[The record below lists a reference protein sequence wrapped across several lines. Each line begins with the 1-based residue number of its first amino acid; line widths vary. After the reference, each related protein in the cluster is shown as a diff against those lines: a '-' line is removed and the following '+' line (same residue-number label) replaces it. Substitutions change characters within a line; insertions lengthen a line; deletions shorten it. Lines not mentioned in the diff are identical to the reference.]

1 MTQIIGLMSGTSKD
15 GLDIAHVSFKH
26 SDGGYS
32 FKLLHGRTITY
43 PKDILDAL
51 ESIETLSAS
60 NIYQLDKQIGQFYG
74 ESVNDFLQQLAINS
88 RDIVAIACHGQTIF
102 HQPSKGFSTQIGC
115 GSTLA
120 FQTGIN
126 VINDFRTRDILAGGQ
141 GAPLVPLGDE
151 YLFSNLAESFLN
163 IGGFTNISF
172 KKDGQ
177 LKAFDICPGNLPIN
191 RFANKY
197 GKDFDSGGEI
207 SRSGEL
213 NTQLLATLNQI
224 EYYNNSGP
232 KSIGTEWLSS
242 EFLSLINDFSV
253 PSSIMRTIVE
263 HEAIQIA
270 EVLINE
276 KLSSV
281 YITGGGAKNNFL
293 IERIAAH
300 YSGKIIIPELELI
313 DFKEA
318 IIFAFLGYRY
328 LENKATNDPNATGA
342 NRAIVSGVLHIP
354 GY

>member
-1 MTQIIGLMSGTSKD
+1 M
-15 GLDIAHVSFKH
+15 
-26 SDGGYS
+26 
-32 FKLLHGRTITY
+32 
-43 PKDILDAL
+43 
-51 ESIETLSAS
+51 
-60 NIYQLDKQIGQFYG
+60 
-74 ESVNDFLQQLAINS
+74 
-88 RDIVAIACHGQTIF
+88 
-102 HQPSKGFSTQIGC
+102 
-115 GSTLA
+115 
-120 FQTGIN
+120 
-126 VINDFRTRDILAGGQ
+126 
-141 GAPLVPLGDE
+141 
-151 YLFSNLAESFLN
+151 

-197 GKDFDSGGEI
+197 GMDFDSGGEI

-213 NTQLLATLNQI
+213 NTQLLETLNKI
-224 EYYNNSGP
+224 EYYNNIGP

-270 EVLINE
+270 KVLINE

-328 LENKATNDPNATGA
+328 LENKATNDPSATGA

>member
-26 SDGGYS
+26 SDEGYS
-32 FKLLHGRTITY
+32 FKLLHGLTIAY

-51 ESIETLSAS
+51 DSIETLSAS
-60 NIYQLDKQIGQFYG
+60 NVYQLDKQIGQFYG
-74 ESVNDFLQQLAINS
+74 KSVNDFIQKFNINPK
-88 RDIVAIACHGQTIF
+88 DIEAIASHGQTIF

-151 YLFSNLAESFLN
+151 YLFSNLAEAFLN

-172 KKDGQ
+172 KKDGL

-197 GKDFDSGGEI
+197 GMDFDSGGEI

-213 NTQLLATLNQI
+213 NTQLLDTLNQI
-224 EYYNNSGP
+224 EYYNNNGP

-270 EVLINE
+270 KVLINE

-342 NRAIVSGVLHIP
+342 NRSIVSGVLHIP

>member
-15 GLDIAHVSFKH
+15 GLDIAHVSFRN
-26 SDGGYS
+26 SVEVYS
-32 FKLLHGRTITY
+32 FKLLHGLTIAY
-43 PKDILDAL
+43 PKDILEAL
-51 ESIETLSAS
+51 DRIETLSAS
-60 NIYQLDKQIGQFYG
+60 NVYQLDKQIGQFYG
-74 ESVNDFLQQLAINS
+74 ESVNDFIQKFNINPK
-88 RDIVAIACHGQTIF
+88 DIEAIASHGQTIF

-115 GSTLA
+115 GSSLA

-126 VINDFRTRDILAGGQ
+126 VVNDFRTRDILAGGQ

-197 GKDFDSGGEI
+197 GMDFDSGGEI

-213 NTQLLATLNQI
+213 NTQLLDTLNQI

-270 EVLINE
+270 KVLINE

-293 IERIAAH
+293 IERISAH
-300 YSGKIIIPELELI
+300 YSGNIIIPELELI

-328 LENKATNDPNATGA
+328 LENKATNDPSATGA
-342 NRAIVSGVLHIP
+342 NRSIVSGVLHIP

>member
-15 GLDIAHVSFKH
+15 GLDIAHVSFRN
-26 SDGGYS
+26 SDEGYS
-32 FKLLHGRTITY
+32 FKLLHGLTIAY

-51 ESIETLSAS
+51 DSIETLSAS
-60 NIYQLDKQIGQFYG
+60 NVYQLDKQIGQFYS
-74 ESVNDFLQQLAINS
+74 ESVNDFIQKFNINPK
-88 RDIVAIACHGQTIF
+88 DIEAIASHGQTIF

-120 FQTGIN
+120 FQTGIK
-126 VINDFRTRDILAGGQ
+126 VVNDFRTRDILAGGQ

-151 YLFSNLAESFLN
+151 YLFSNLAEAFLN

-197 GKDFDSGGEI
+197 GMDFDSGGEI

-213 NTQLLATLNQI
+213 NTQLLETLNQI

-270 EVLINE
+270 KVLINE

-300 YSGKIIIPELELI
+300 YSGNIIIPELELI

-328 LENKATNDPNATGA
+328 LENKATNDPSATGA

>member
-15 GLDIAHVSFKH
+15 GLDIAHVSFKN
-26 SDGGYS
+26 SVEGYS
-32 FKLLHGRTITY
+32 FKLLHSRTIAY
-43 PKDILDAL
+43 PKDILEAL
-51 ESIETLSAS
+51 DSIETLSAS

-74 ESVNDFLQQLAINS
+74 KSVNDFIQKFNINPK
-88 RDIVAIACHGQTIF
+88 DIEAIASHGQTIF

-126 VINDFRTRDILAGGQ
+126 VLNDFRTRDILAGGQ

-151 YLFSNLAESFLN
+151 FLFSNLAEAFLN

-197 GKDFDSGGEI
+197 GMDFDSGGEI

-213 NTQLLATLNQI
+213 NTQLLDTLNQI

-270 EVLINE
+270 KVLINE

-300 YSGKIIIPELELI
+300 YSGNIIIPELELI

-328 LENKATNDPNATGA
+328 LENKATNDPSATGA
-342 NRAIVSGVLHIP
+342 NRSIVSGVLHIP

>member
-15 GLDIAHVSFKH
+15 GLDIAHVSFRN
-26 SDGGYS
+26 SDEGYS
-32 FKLLHGRTITY
+32 FKLLHGLTIAY
-43 PKDILDAL
+43 PKDILEAL
-51 ESIETLSAS
+51 DSIETLSAS

-74 ESVNDFLQQLAINS
+74 KSVNDFIQKFNINLK
-88 RDIVAIACHGQTIF
+88 DIEAIASHGQTIF

-120 FQTGIN
+120 FQTGIK
-126 VINDFRTRDILAGGQ
+126 VVNDFRTRDILAGGQ

-197 GKDFDSGGEI
+197 GMDFDSGGEI

-213 NTQLLATLNQI
+213 NTQLLETLNQI

-270 EVLINE
+270 KVLINE

-300 YSGKIIIPELELI
+300 YSGNIIIPELELI

-328 LENKATNDPNATGA
+328 LENKATNDPSATGA
-342 NRAIVSGVLHIP
+342 NRSIVSGVLHIP

>member
-15 GLDIAHVSFKH
+15 GLDIAHVSFRN
-26 SDGGYS
+26 SDEGYS
-32 FKLLHGRTITY
+32 FKLLHGLTIAY
-43 PKDILDAL
+43 PKDILETLD
-51 ESIETLSAS
+51 SIETLSAS
-60 NIYQLDKQIGQFYG
+60 NVYQLDKQIGQFYG
-74 ESVNDFLQQLAINS
+74 KSVNDFIQKFNINIK
-88 RDIVAIACHGQTIF
+88 DIEAIASHGQTIF

-151 YLFSNLAESFLN
+151 YLFSNLAEAFLN

-197 GKDFDSGGEI
+197 GMDFDSGGEI

-213 NTQLLATLNQI
+213 NTQLLDTLNQI
-224 EYYNNSGP
+224 EYYNNNGP

-270 EVLINE
+270 KVLINE

-300 YSGKIIIPELELI
+300 YSGNIIIPELELI

-328 LENKATNDPNATGA
+328 LENKATNDPSATGA
-342 NRAIVSGVLHIP
+342 NRSIVSGVLHIP

>member
-1 MTQIIGLMSGTSKD
+1 M
-15 GLDIAHVSFKH
+15 
-26 SDGGYS
+26 
-32 FKLLHGRTITY
+32 
-43 PKDILDAL
+43 
-51 ESIETLSAS
+51 
-60 NIYQLDKQIGQFYG
+60 
-74 ESVNDFLQQLAINS
+74 
-88 RDIVAIACHGQTIF
+88 
-102 HQPSKGFSTQIGC
+102 
-115 GSTLA
+115 
-120 FQTGIN
+120 
-126 VINDFRTRDILAGGQ
+126 
-141 GAPLVPLGDE
+141 VPLGDE

-224 EYYNNSGP
+224 EYYKNSGP
-232 KSIGTEWLSS
+232 KSIGTEWLNS
-242 EFLSLINDFSV
+242 EFLSLIDDFSV

-263 HEAIQIA
+263 HEALQIA
-270 EVLINE
+270 KVLINE

-328 LENKATNDPNATGA
+328 LENKATNDPSATGA

>member
-15 GLDIAHVSFKH
+15 GLDIAHVSFRN
-26 SDGGYS
+26 SDEEYS
-32 FKLLHGRTITY
+32 FKLLHGLTIAY
-43 PKDILDAL
+43 PKDILEAL
-51 ESIETLSAS
+51 DSIETLSAS

-74 ESVNDFLQQLAINS
+74 ESVNDFLRQLAINS
-88 RDIVAIACHGQTIF
+88 RDIDAIACHGQTIF

-213 NTQLLATLNQI
+213 NTQLLSTLNQI
-224 EYYNNSGP
+224 EYYKNSGP
-232 KSIGTEWLSS
+232 KSIGTEWLNS
-242 EFLSLINDFSV
+242 EFLSLIDDFSV

-263 HEAIQIA
+263 HEALQIA
-270 EVLINE
+270 NVLINE

-300 YSGKIIIPELELI
+300 YSGNIIIPELELI

-328 LENKATNDPNATGA
+328 LENKATNDPSATGA
-342 NRAIVSGVLHIP
+342 NRSIVSGVLHIP

>member
-26 SDGGYS
+26 SDEGYS
-32 FKLLHGRTITY
+32 FKLLHGHTIAY
-43 PKDILDAL
+43 PKDILEAL
-51 ESIETLSAS
+51 DSIETLSAS
-60 NIYQLDKQIGQFYG
+60 NVYQLDKQIGQFYS
-74 ESVNDFLQQLAINS
+74 ESVNDFIQKFNINPK
-88 RDIVAIACHGQTIF
+88 DIEAIASHGQTIF

-120 FQTGIN
+120 FQTGIK
-126 VINDFRTRDILAGGQ
+126 VVNDFRTRDILAGGQ

-197 GKDFDSGGEI
+197 GMDFDSGGEI

-213 NTQLLATLNQI
+213 NTQLLETLNQI

-270 EVLINE
+270 KVLINE

-328 LENKATNDPNATGA
+328 LENKATNDPSATGA

>member
-15 GLDIAHVSFKH
+15 GLDIAHVSFRN
-26 SDGGYS
+26 SVEEYS
-32 FKLLHGRTITY
+32 FKLLHGLTIAY
-43 PKDILDAL
+43 PKDILEAL
-51 ESIETLSAS
+51 DSIETLSAS

-74 ESVNDFLQQLAINS
+74 ESVNDFIQKFNINPK
-88 RDIVAIACHGQTIF
+88 DIEAIASHGQTIF

-120 FQTGIN
+120 FQTGIK
-126 VINDFRTRDILAGGQ
+126 VVNDFRTRDILAGGQ

-151 YLFSNLAESFLN
+151 YLFSNLAEAFLN

-197 GKDFDSGGEI
+197 GMDFDSGGEI

-224 EYYNNSGP
+224 EYYNNNGP
-232 KSIGTEWLSS
+232 KSIGTEWLNS
-242 EFLSLINDFSV
+242 EFLSLIDDFSV

-270 EVLINE
+270 KVLINE

-300 YSGKIIIPELELI
+300 YSGNIIIPELELI

-328 LENKATNDPNATGA
+328 LENKATNDPSATGA
-342 NRAIVSGVLHIP
+342 NRSIVSGVLHIP

>member
-32 FKLLHGRTITY
+32 FKLLHGLTIAY
-43 PKDILDAL
+43 RKDILDAL
-51 ESIETLSAS
+51 DSIETLSAS
-60 NIYQLDKQIGQFYG
+60 NVYQLDKQIGQFYG
-74 ESVNDFLQQLAINS
+74 KSVNDFIQKFNINPK
-88 RDIVAIACHGQTIF
+88 DIEAIASHGQTIF

-151 YLFSNLAESFLN
+151 YLFSNLAASFLN

-172 KKDGQ
+172 KKDGKI
-177 LKAFDICPGNLPIN
+177 KAFDICPGNLPIN

-197 GKDFDSGGEI
+197 GKDFDFGGEI

-213 NTQLLATLNQI
+213 NTELLATLNQI

-270 EVLINE
+270 KVLINE

-328 LENKATNDPNATGA
+328 LENKATNDPSATGA
-342 NRAIVSGVLHIP
+342 NREIVSGVLHIP

>member
-15 GLDIAHVSFKH
+15 GLDIAHVSFKQ
-26 SDGGYS
+26 GVEGYS
-32 FKLLHGRTITY
+32 FKLLHGQTIAY
-43 PKDILDAL
+43 PIDILDAL

-60 NIYQLDKQIGQFYG
+60 NVYQLDKQIGQFYG
-74 ESVNDFLQQLAINS
+74 ESVNDFLQQLGINP

-102 HQPSKGFSTQIGC
+102 HQPNKGFSTQIGC

-151 YLFSNLAESFLN
+151 YLFSNLAASFLN

-213 NTQLLATLNQI
+213 NTELLATLNQI
-224 EYYNNSGP
+224 EYYKNSGP

-270 EVLINE
+270 KVLINE

-300 YSGKIIIPELELI
+300 YTGKIIIPELELI

-328 LENKATNDPNATGA
+328 LENKATNDPSATGA
-342 NRAIVSGVLHIP
+342 NREIVSGVLHIP